1 MDLLTPRQA
10 AARLGVS
17 YPALKQWIYRGQLKA
32 VKTPGG
38 HYRISPAELERWG
51 AMQAGTLAPPAA
63 QVSGRNQLRGIVTA
77 IRRDGL
83 LAAVTL
89 AIGDQNIQAVITAE
103 AVDALGLQVGMPARA
118 LIKATEVMVMK

>member
-1 MDLLTPRQA
+1 MNLLTPRQA

-17 YPALKQWIYRGQLKA
+17 YPAVKQWIYRGQLRA

-38 HYRISPAELERWG
+38 HYRIAPTELERWG
-51 AMQAGTLAPPAA
+51 AERGQTAGRRL
-63 QVSGRNQLRGIVTA
+63 QVSGRNQLRGVITG

-89 AIGDQNIQAVITAE
+89 AIGDQQIQAVITTE
-103 AVDALGLQVGMPARA
+103 AVEALGLTEGMAATA
-118 LIKATEVMVMK
+118 LIKATEVMVMR

>member
-1 MDLLTPRQA
+1 MLTARQA

-17 YPALKQWIYRGQLKA
+17 YPALKQWIYHGKLA
-32 VKTPGG
+32 ALKTPGG
-38 HYRISPAELERWG
+38 HYRIPAAELARWG
-51 AMQAGTLAPPAA
+51 AAPAA
-63 QVSGRNQLRGIVTA
+63 SGAPAARVSGRNQLRGVITA

-89 AIGDQNIQAVITAE
+89 AIGNQKIQAVITAE
-103 AVDALGLQVGMPARA
+103 AVDALGLEEGMAATA

>member
-1 MDLLTPRQA
+1 MDPLTPRQA

-17 YPALKQWIYRGQLKA
+17 YPALKQWIYRGQIQA

-38 HYRISPAELERWG
+38 HYRIAASELERWG
-51 AMQAGTLAPPAA
+51 AERQQAVANTA
-63 QVSGRNQLRGIVTA
+63 QVSGRNQLRGTITA

-89 AIGDQNIQAVITAE
+89 AIGEQKIQAVITAE
-103 AVDALGLQVGMPARA
+103 AVDALGLQVGLAATA

>member
-1 MDLLTPRQA
+1 MELLTPRQA

-38 HYRISPAELERWG
+38 HYRIPAGELERLG
-51 AMQAGTLAPPAA
+51 AKGAPAVGAA
-63 QVSGRNQLRGIVTA
+63 ASRVSGRNQLRGVITS

-89 AIGDQNIQAVITAE
+89 AIGDQKIQAVITGE
-103 AVDALGLQVGMPARA
+103 AVDALGLAEGMEATA
-118 LIKATEVMVMK
+118 LIKATEVMVMR

>member
-1 MDLLTPRQA
+1 MQLLTARQA

-17 YPALKQWIYRGQLKA
+17 YPALKQWIYHGQIPA

-38 HYRISPAELERWG
+38 HYRISEAALAKWG
-51 AMQAGTLAPPAA
+51 AAPVAGAAPA
-63 QVSGRNQLRGIVTA
+63 QVSGRNQLKGTITA

-89 AIGDQNIQAVITAE
+89 AIGEQSIQAVITAE
-103 AVDALGLQVGMPARA
+103 AVRALGLKKGMPATA

>member
-51 AMQAGTLAPPAA
+51 AAESAAPAPAAA
-63 QVSGRNQLRGIVTA
+63 QVSGRNQLHGVITA

-89 AIGDQNIQAVITAE
+89 AIGDQKIQAVITTE
-103 AVDALGLQVGMPARA
+103 AVDALGLTVGMSARA